1 MLKKLSDNKIFG
13 GRQLRY
19 QHHSTSCQ
27 CDMTFS
33 LYLPPQAELEPVP
46 VLYWLSGLTC
56 SDENFVQ
63 KAGAQRYAAELG
75 IAIICPDTSPR
86 GEDVLDDANGS
97 WDFGLG
103 AGFYVN
109 ATEAPWANHYRMY
122 DYVVDELPELMAREF
137 PQLSAKKSISGH
149 SMGGHGAIVA
159 ALRNPA
165 SFCSVSAFAPI
176 VAPSQC
182 PWGDKALG
190 GYLGPNKEHWRRYD
204 SCALVED
211 INVNGEIK
219 IPLMVDQGS
228 ADNFLNEQLQPERL
242 RQICLA
248 NEHPLDYRFRN
259 GYDHSYYYIASFIGE
274 HIAYHAEHLTKN
286 SG

>member
-19 QHHSTSCQ
+19 QHRSASCQ

-33 LYLPPQAELEPVP
+33 LYLPPQAELAPVP

-56 SDENFVQ
+56 SDENFVH

-86 GEDVLDDANGS
+86 GEGVPDAVDGN

-109 ATEAPWANHYRMY
+109 ATQSPWANNYRMY
-122 DYVVDELPELMAREF
+122 DYIVDELPELIGREF
-137 PQLSAKKSISGH
+137 PQLSTKKSISGH
-149 SMGGHGAIVA
+149 SMGGHGAMVA

-165 SFCSVSAFAPI
+165 SYCSVSAFAPI
-176 VAPSQC
+176 VAPSEC
-182 PWGDKALG
+182 AWGDKALG
-190 GYLGPNKEHWRRYD
+190 LYLGVKKEDWQLYD
-204 SCALVED
+204 SCALVAN
-211 INVNGEIK
+211 IHTNGDSK

-228 ADNFLNEQLQPERL
+228 ADDFLLEQLQPERL

-274 HIAYHAEHLTKN
+274 HMAYHAEHLTKN
-286 SG
+286 AG